1 MSIRPMRG
9 IPNHSI
15 LAILRCAASQS
26 AVIAALANSRGT
38 VVHPL
43 LERRKFGRGTNC
55 AQGWIR
61 AQGRPLIVCKIQN
74 QTPAG
79 AFLAFQKPSWLPF
92 RFELLMED
100 PNKILI
106 CEIRHVLSGGIGVH
120 FIATATKADKAH
132 RLSNSTTESDEWTG
146 KHSTSGSRPFARR

>member
-9 IPNHSI
+9 IPNRSI
-15 LAILRCAASQS
+15 LANLRCAASQS
-26 AVIAALANSRGT
+26 AAIAALANSRGT

-74 QTPAG
+74 RTPAG
-79 AFLAFQKPSWLPF
+79 AFLAFQKPGWLPF
-92 RFELLMED
+92 RFELLTED
-100 PNKILI
+100 PKKILN

-120 FIATATKADKAH
+120 FIATATEVDKVL
-132 RLSNSTTESDEWTG
+132 RLSNSTTESDKWTG
-146 KHSTSGSRPFARR
+146 KNTTSGSRPLARR